1 MEKKGEKQYSQ
12 ILLIP
17 VSCQFLPST
26 AFALFISQKLLE
38 INNLHSLKAVISG
51 LQSAAVFRLD
61 KTWAVSII
69 NLSCLDSGFI
79 T

>member
-1 MEKKGEKQYSQ
+1 MVKKGEKQYSQ
-12 ILLIP
+12 ILLI
-17 VSCQFLPST
+17 SCQVLPST

-69 NLSCLDSGFI
+69 NLSCLDSEFI

>member
-1 MEKKGEKQYSQ
+1 MKKKGEKQYSQ
-12 ILLIP
+12 ILLI
-17 VSCQFLPST
+17 SCQFLPST

-38 INNLHSLKAVISG
+38 INNLHSLKAVIAG

-61 KTWAVSII
+61 KTWAVSMI